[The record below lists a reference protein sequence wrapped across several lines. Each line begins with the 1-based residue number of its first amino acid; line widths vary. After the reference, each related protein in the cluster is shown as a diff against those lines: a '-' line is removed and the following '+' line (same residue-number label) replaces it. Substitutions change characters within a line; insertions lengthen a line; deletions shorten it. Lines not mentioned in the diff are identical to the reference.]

1 MESAATLR
9 PMQAP
14 IKRALML
21 ALALVVLTA
30 LTGTAQAAQSVS
42 AHAVG
47 KSPSEVAAYWTAE
60 RMKKAKPVERARGA
74 GKRPRQSYPF
84 TRYEAPTPYDVRHGK
99 VFFTEGGFN
108 YVCSGTALTSGN
120 QSVVWTAGHCVNEG
134 PGAYVT
140 NWAFVPGYDSGARP
154 KGTWAATNLY
164 TTDRWRTAGDFDYD
178 LGAAKVAP
186 VGGQTLNAAVGGRG
200 ISFNYTATVGATHF
214 LSFGYPA
221 ASPFN
226 GSSLFICDAP
236 LATRDTPTTPASPA
250 TMGIGCD
257 MTGGSSGGGWID
269 DSGRVASVNSYGYS
283 TLKNVMFGPYQG
295 TVAQTLF
302 NTAAAG

>member
-1 MESAATLR
+1 M
-9 PMQAP
+9 
-14 IKRALML
+14 KRALVLALSL
-21 ALALVVLTA
+21 ALAVAGA
-30 LTGTAQAAQSVS
+30 LAGAAQAAQSVS
-42 AHAVG
+42 SKAVG
-47 KSPSEVAAYWTAE
+47 KSPAEVAAYWTAA
-60 RMKKAKPVERARGA
+60 RMKNAKPVARAKPGSRGP
-74 GKRPRQSYPF
+74 KQTYPF
-84 TRYEAPTPYDVRHGK
+84 SRYEAQKPYDSRHGK
-99 VFFTEGGFN
+99 VFFTEKGIN

-140 NWAFVPGYDSGARP
+140 NWAFVPGYDHGTRP
-154 KGTWAATNLY
+154 YGTWAATNLY
-164 TTDRWRTAGDFDYD
+164 TTNQWRTAGNFSYD

-186 VGGQTLNAAVGGRG
+186 VGGQSLNAAVGGRG

-214 LSFGYPA
+214 LSFGYPQ
-221 ASPFN
+221 ASPFD
-226 GSSLFICDAP
+226 GSSLFICDAT
-236 LATRDTPTTPASPA
+236 LAVRDPADVPSDPA

-269 DSGRVASVNSYGYS
+269 DSGRVASINSYGYQ

-295 TVAQTLF
+295 TVAQSLY